1 MDRTPPMDASP
12 GSARMCLGS
21 RRRSDAI
28 TIQAPQ
34 GTWGQL
40 PRLVW
45 EAVGTRVAIAVA
57 TGEASRGVASSV
69 ARVAVAVSTSTKWG
83 GAVWA
88 IGVRAELLGELL
100 LLSDG
105 VLLGSNVVLVL
116 LLLSGHELLVLGL
129 LGLHELLALG
139 LGLHE
144 GLLLGLTDLL
154 DLLGSHAVWDVW
166 VGTVGLGVGATV
178 GVWVCA
184 TGVVWGAVWEERHFE
199 TLAESPC

>member
-1 MDRTPPMDASP
+1 
-12 GSARMCLGS
+12 MCLGS

-69 ARVAVAVSTSTKWG
+69 ARVAVAVSTSTIWG

-105 VLLGSNVVLVL
+105 VLDGLLLGSNVVLVL

-129 LGLHELLALG
+129 LGLHE
-139 LGLHE
+139 

-154 DLLGSHAVWDVW
+154 DLLGSHAVWAVW

-199 TLAESPC
+199 TLAESH

>member
-1 MDRTPPMDASP
+1 
-12 GSARMCLGS
+12 MCLGS

-57 TGEASRGVASSV
+57 TEARGI
-69 ARVAVAVSTSTKWG
+69 ARVAVAVSTSIWG

-105 VLLGSNVVLVL
+105 VLDGLLLGSNVV
-116 LLLSGHELLVLGL
+116 LVLGL

-144 GLLLGLTDLL
+144 GLLLGL
-154 DLLGSHAVWDVW
+154 
-166 VGTVGLGVGATV
+166 
-178 GVWVCA
+178 
-184 TGVVWGAVWEERHFE
+184 
-199 TLAESPC
+199 

>member
-69 ARVAVAVSTSTKWG
+69 ARVAVAVSTSTIWG

-105 VLLGSNVVLVL
+105 VLDGLLLGSNVVLVL
-116 LLLSGHELLVLGL
+116 LLLSGHER
-129 LGLHELLALG
+129 
-139 LGLHE
+139 
-144 GLLLGLTDLL
+144 LLLGLTDLL
-154 DLLGSHAVWDVW
+154 DLLGSHAVWAVW
-166 VGTVGLGVGATV
+166 VGTVGLG
-178 GVWVCA
+178 VCA

>member
-57 TGEASRGVASSV
+57 TGEASRGEASSV
-69 ARVAVAVSTSTKWG
+69 ARVAVAVSTSTIWG

-105 VLLGSNVVLVL
+105 VLDGLLLGSNVVLVL

-129 LGLHELLALG
+129 LGLPE
-139 LGLHE
+139 
-144 GLLLGLTDLL
+144 LL
-154 DLLGSHAVWDVW
+154 DLLGSHAVWAVW

>member
-1 MDRTPPMDASP
+1 
-12 GSARMCLGS
+12 MCLGS

-69 ARVAVAVSTSTKWG
+69 ARVAVAVSTSTIWG

-105 VLLGSNVVLVL
+105 VLDGLLLGSNAVLVL

-154 DLLGSHAVWDVW
+154 DLLGSRAVW

-184 TGVVWGAVWEERHFE
+184 TGVVWGAVWEER
-199 TLAESPC
+199 